1 MYSVLILNKITTK
14 SFNEYYPLFLNAVK
28 DQNVAVCR
36 WHEAGGDAESLLPDL
51 HKLTDD
57 KREWRAIIVRTDND
71 IDTIRCSD
79 ENPYDFT
86 NPETDTD
93 TLSESEV
100 PLIRLTHYLGGFP
113 RPDVK
118 FDAKR
123 EQKEG
128 FSERTVYSPHRNK
141 EEDEL
146 YEKLCEKYDFNG
158 KKPDEIIL
166 ITFMRRKKAK
176 PDVFVKNAWKDYYE
190 IQSSEFWKRN
200 RYPSKC
206 RFITFNSENEGPI
219 RHDADLFE
227 FWTAVSLIATNEISP
242 SFLQAYRLY
251 SVKVDISEE
260 AMQKTM
266 QSTVTHLIG
275 ARHYVERMIRE
286 DLEKRLAGRKTL
298 PNYEVNVNVSI
309 DAPSMDIGVNYKKFP
324 VCPDSVISDNARWT
338 SMKMKA
344 FDGIDE
350 CIRYSEK
357 ALDES
362 ADIMRRSCDVPD
374 DEILPLENYQK
385 KQMEEELS
393 GVYSDIIRI
402 HSSLPKGSEHYQKK
416 LAGKEDVIKENF
428 VERVKTSP
436 AGAIIGAFAVLALL
450 ALGPAIYLYV
460 NEKSGNYW
468 VMAIILVAM
477 LAVFGLTELIVL
489 VIQKLKTNSLIKDYN
504 EDLRSSVGKLSENA
518 SLYSDF
524 ISKIAT
530 FTKGKQY
537 LKKLSKKKFLF
548 DDAYT
553 MQQRH
558 KKAINQ
564 FLMTIKKW
572 CVAYDLKVS
581 FDIGEE
587 VSYEMDYDEKPQLNP
602 LYTFHSIIEK
612 EVPINRTGDFMVTP
626 LEFVERFDLEREE
639 LYDEYKT

>member
-1 MYSVLILNKITTK
+1 MFSVLILNKRTTQ
-14 SFNEYYPLFLNAVK
+14 SFNEYYPLFLNAIK

-57 KREWRAIIVRTDND
+57 KKEWRAIIVRTEND
-71 IDTIRCSD
+71 IDGFQCSPD
-79 ENPYDFT
+79 NPYDFVGD
-86 NPETDTD
+86 EEVEDGV
-93 TLSESEV
+93 SESAI
-100 PLIRLTHYLGGFP
+100 PLVRLTHYLGGFP
-113 RPDVK
+113 APEMK
-118 FDAKR
+118 FYAKK

-128 FSERTVYSPHRNK
+128 LAERTVYVPHRN
-141 EEDEL
+141 EEDEKL
-146 YEKLCEKYDFNG
+146 YERLCDKYDYNG
-158 KKPDEIIL
+158 KKPSEIIL
-166 ITFMRRKKAK
+166 ITFTKAKKAK
-176 PDVFVKNAWKDYYE
+176 ASSVVKNAWKEFNE
-190 IQSSEFWKRN
+190 IQSSEFWKKN
-200 RYPSKC
+200 RYPSMC
-206 RFITFNSENEGPI
+206 RFISFKSINEGPV
-219 RHDADLFE
+219 RRDADLFE
-227 FWTAVSLIATNEISP
+227 FWTAVSLIATNDINP

-251 SVKVDISEE
+251 SVRVNISEE
-260 AMQKTM
+260 AMQRTM

-298 PNYEVNVNVSI
+298 PDYEVNVNVSI

-324 VCPDSVISDNARWT
+324 VCPDSVISDNVRWT

-362 ADIMRRSCDVPD
+362 ADIMRQSCDVSD

-393 GVYSDIIRI
+393 GVYSDIIRL
-402 HSSLPKGSEHYQKK
+402 HGALPKGSEHYQKK

-428 VERVKTSP
+428 VERIKSSP

-489 VIQKLKTNSLIKDYN
+489 AIQKLKTNSLIKDYN

-518 SLYSDF
+518 SLYSEF

-602 LYTFHSIIEK
+602 LYTFYSIIEK
-612 EVPINRTGDFMVTP
+612 EVPVNRAGDVLVTP
-626 LEFVERFDLEREE
+626 LDFVTRFDLEREE